1 MDAYGDEPGM
11 GGGLP
16 MIYNLVYCSR
26 ATAGVDDA
34 VVSEIIASSR
44 RHNPA
49 RGITGMLVFGGGI
62 FFQWLE
68 GPHASVAELMEQLRA
83 DPRHEAIVL
92 LSEDC
97 ESRERVF
104 PDWDMELVES
114 ADIRAVLLD
123 ALETVKG
130 ETNAA
135 TLRLHLAHLDAGDLT
150 GGAAPESQALPRAHA
165 AQDAAGPD
173 PS

>member
-68 GPHASVAELMEQLRA
+68 GIRGRDWATISAVIDVVSVVEQTAETRTGERVVGYLATLTYFYRNPELQMGEYSRMFGEEAEAQAWTASYKGRNVMVHV
-83 DPRHEAIVL
+83 DPRDFTHSVL
-92 LSEDC
+92 RKE
-97 ESRERVF
+97 
-104 PDWDMELVES
+104 EL
-114 ADIRAVLLD
+114 
-123 ALETVKG
+123 
-130 ETNAA
+130 
-135 TLRLHLAHLDAGDLT
+135 
-150 GGAAPESQALPRAHA
+150 
-165 AQDAAGPD
+165 
-173 PS
+173 